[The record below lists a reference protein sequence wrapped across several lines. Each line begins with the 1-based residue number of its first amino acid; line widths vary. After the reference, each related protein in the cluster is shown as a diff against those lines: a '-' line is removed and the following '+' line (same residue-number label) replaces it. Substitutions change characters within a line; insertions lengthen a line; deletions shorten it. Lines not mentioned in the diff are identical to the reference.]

1 MPNADRRQPSN
12 TWCKGAAGSSCGAP
26 LEARFGGAPRDTS
39 TNVRVAPAGPIGR
52 VVDARIAHRA
62 PNGQT
67 SSFLRNISCARH
79 YLTLFSTR
87 AFHPVCDLPIQN
99 MAGMSGKRNFVCSM
113 DSLTVGLLF
122 VLKLIVRFDIE
133 VVVSCSFGPSE
144 PFNPA
149 DRVS

>member
-1 MPNADRRQPSN
+1 MELPD
-12 TWCKGAAGSSCGAP
+12 TP
-26 LEARFGGAPRDTS
+26 LSTRAPRRRGLPGASS
-39 TNVRVAPAGPIGR
+39 TRGSPI
-52 VVDARIAHRA
+52 ARH
-62 PNGQT
+62 GQT
-67 SSFLRNISCARH
+67 SSFFSTNPQKTCARH
-79 YLTLFSTR
+79 YLTLISTR